1 MDLSGFVLEHFSI
14 DQASGACP
22 RRLEQ
27 LKGGVVGE
35 VSNGDDGLH
44 SKPNP
49 WFPTKIEMNF
59 VDLRKASINR
69 QTE

>member
-1 MDLSGFVLEHFSI
+1 MDLSGFELEHFSI

-35 VSNGDDGLH
+35 
-44 SKPNP
+44 P